1 MPITDLRALAINM
14 GFALRTVLA
23 ALFDDILL
31 GVPSVLGAV
40 WQNRLRRLGTEP
52 RQQNH
57 FLPQRGESESLL
69 QVRRAD
75 EALRHHA
82 EIL

>member
-31 GVPSVLGAV
+31 GVPSVLALTVTMPELFRQG
-40 WQNRLRRLGTEP
+40 RRLDSGW
-52 RQQNH
+52 QY
-57 FLPQRGESESLL
+57 
-69 QVRRAD
+69 VRSWS
-75 EALRHHA
+75 
-82 EIL
+82 IWSSV